1 MAAQLRRRLGNLF
14 EAMPRDLQQ
23 TMLSAPRRASM
34 LQSLRV
40 QSKVAVPGMPIPVRL
55 VPCACAASVL
65 ATGSGMMCCEWIT
78 GRNSCSASERITSSA
93 A

>member
-1 MAAQLRRRLGNLF
+1 MAAQLKRRLGNLF

-40 QSKVAVPGMPIPVRL
+40 QSKVAVPGMPVPVRDT
-55 VPCACAASVL
+55 SVTVCCL
-65 ATGSGMMCCEWIT
+65 RCGLQGDALRRVHYAGS
-78 GRNSCSASERITSSA
+78 
-93 A
+93 